1 MTRFHECGMRML
13 ATTELQPLFEEVAFQ
28 PRLPAEIC
36 AGPRFPMPGIS
47 GCKVEWFQSLRFA
60 ERWSREL
67 LAHSQLVLRRT
78 NIALE
83 REIAERK
90 QVETA
95 ERENFERQVTGN
107 RSARR
112 IDQAYAKSRSPR
124 SHESGLAEFV
134 GAIVDVTGQRLA
146 EETLGKKRGEP
157 S

>member
-1 MTRFHECGMRML
+1 MNGSKVC
-13 ATTELQPLFEEVAFQ
+13 ALQSD
-28 PRLPAEIC
+28 
-36 AGPRFPMPGIS
+36 G
-47 GCKVEWFQSLRFA
+47 
-60 ERWSREL
+60 SREL

>member
-1 MTRFHECGMRML
+1 MNGSKVC
-13 ATTELQPLFEEVAFQ
+13 ALQSD
-28 PRLPAEIC
+28 
-36 AGPRFPMPGIS
+36 G
-47 GCKVEWFQSLRFA
+47 
-60 ERWSREL
+60 SREL

-90 QVETA
+90 QAETALAA

-146 EETLGKKRGEP
+146 EEALGKKRGEP